1 MTASYTADQLRTM
14 LETGAAAADSPF
26 QRAAIHLL
34 TYTDLPGRAD
44 LAPYVDIVDVDID
57 GRSVPAAWIRD
68 WHRLGRLEGLG
79 HLHGGAERLVRLAAS
94 MAHGEPVD
102 LSATLSGL
110 GHAHARRVLE
120 AVAICAGVD
129 EFYAISET
137 PALQRNNDFLAELL
151 GEESANTEERTS

>member
-1 MTASYTADQLRTM
+1 MTTHTAEEVAMLLENGARAS
-14 LETGAAAADSPF
+14 DSPF
-26 QRAAIHLL
+26 QQAAIHLL

-44 LAPYVDIVDVDID
+44 LAPYLDIEDVELD
-57 GRSVPAAWIRD
+57 GQSVPAAWIRD
-68 WHRLGRLEGLG
+68 WHRLGRLENLLY
-79 HLHGGAERLVRLAAS
+79 LHGGAERLVRLAAS

-129 EFYAISET
+129 EFYAITET
-137 PALQRNNDFLAELL
+137 PALQRNNDFLAGLL
-151 GEESANTEERTS
+151 GETTLTGEGRSE

>member
-1 MTASYTADQLRTM
+1 MTTHTAEEVAALLEAGARAS
-14 LETGAAAADSPF
+14 DSPF
-26 QRAAIHLL
+26 QQAAIHLL

-44 LAPYVDIVDVDID
+44 LQPYLDIEDVDLN
-57 GRSVPAAWIRD
+57 GQSVPAAWIRD
-68 WHRLGRLEGLG
+68 WHGIGKLKGLG

-120 AVAICAGVD
+120 AVAICSGAD
-129 EFYAISET
+129 EFYEITET
-137 PALQRNNDFLAELL
+137 PALQRNNSFLAALL
-151 GEESANTEERTS
+151 GETSPTGEGRSE